1 MFLYINEDHLIHY
14 VGNLK
19 KYNFVLIKKKERK
32 ISQFFEYDKK
42 LIYQQDI
49 AIEQIKGLLQLV
61 LPIIDT
67 RHKTCFYSTIKK
79 ISTSKQLIS
88 NQKHLVAP
96 SIYLLF
102 YSSIDFDIKTDV
114 HFNVEIIEN
123 VKGENTNILQTQ
135 AVFASLVRFEKFDKR
150 RKQLLLL

>member
-1 MFLYINEDHLIHY
+1 M
-14 VGNLK
+14 
-19 KYNFVLIKKKERK
+19 
-32 ISQFFEYDKK
+32 
-42 LIYQQDI
+42 
-49 AIEQIKGLLQLV
+49 QLV

-135 AVFASLVRFEKFDKR
+135 AVFASLVRFEKFDMR
-150 RKQLLLL
+150 RKQLLLLWDEILTETGNAKQIFDLAIKKKALYRLVNSLNCLT